1 MIKGGNKMASKNEI
15 LERKDIEKEE
25 QWDLESMFIDFT
37 AWDKSYNEAKRMAND
52 FESYREKVGSSSEV
66 LLNVLKD
73 MGELYRITSHLY
85 SYAHMKLDEDTR
97 EGSSQALSDKAL
109 GLYVEVKEKTS
120 YVVPEILKLDL
131 AMLDK
136 YYEENPE
143 LQLYKKHIGNIMRQK
158 EHTLSAREESIL
170 AQMGEISNS
179 PQKIFSMLN
188 NADIK
193 FPMIKDEEGKDVE
206 LTHGNFI
213 PFMESTNRDVR
224 KGAFQAL
231 YTTYKGF
238 KNTFAASLNGD
249 LKKNIFN
256 ANVRNYKSS
265 REASLD
271 ENNVSLTVY
280 DNLINS
286 IHKNL
291 DSMHKY
297 MEIRKRALGVE
308 ELHMYDLYTP
318 IVKDVD
324 FKIPFEEGVNLIK
337 KALTPLGEEYM
348 QVVEEGFS
356 SRWIDI
362 YENRGKRSGAYSS
375 GSYDSKPF
383 ILLNYHDTL
392 DNAFTT
398 AHELGHSIHSYFT
411 RKNQPFIY
419 GDYSIF
425 VAEVASTANESL
437 LMDYMLKNV
446 KDKNEKL
453 YLLNH
458 YLESF
463 RTTVFRQTMFA
474 EFEKI
479 INEYLEAGGSL
490 TADYLC
496 EEYKKINQLYYGAN
510 VVIDDE
516 IGMEWARIP
525 HFYYNYYVFQYA
537 TGYSA
542 AVALSEKILTE
553 GKPAVDRYINFL
565 KSGSSDYPLNV
576 LKTAG
581 VDMTT
586 EEPVNNAMK
595 LFSKL
600 VDEMDKLI

>member
-1 MIKGGNKMASKNEI
+1 MTSKNEI
-15 LERKDIEKEE
+15 LERKDIPNEKK
-25 QWDLESMFIDFT
+25 WDIESMFADFSE
-37 AWDKSYNEAKRMAND
+37 WEKSYNNAKEMAKN
-52 FESYREKVGSSSEV
+52 FESYKEKVVSSSEN
-66 LLNVLKD
+66 LYNVLND
-73 MGELYRITSHLY
+73 MGDLYRITEHLY

-97 EGSSQALSDKAL
+97 EGNSQALSDKGL
-109 GLYVEVKEKTS
+109 GLYVEVGEKTS
-120 YVVPEILKLDL
+120 YVVPEILTLDL
-131 AMLDK
+131 ATLEK
-136 YYEENPE
+136 YYEEKPE
-143 LQLYKKHIGNIMRQK
+143 LKLYKKHIDDIMRQK
-158 EHTLSAREESIL
+158 EHVLSAREESIL
-170 AQMGEISNS
+170 AQMGEVANS

-193 FPMIKDEEGKDVE
+193 FPTIKDEEGKDVE
-206 LTHGNFI
+206 VTHGNFI
-213 PFMESTNRDVR
+213 PLMESKDRDVR
-224 KGAFQAL
+224 KRAFEAL

-256 ANVRNYKSS
+256 ATVRNYKSS

-271 ENNVSLTVY
+271 QNNVSLSVY
-280 DNLINS
+280 DNLIKS
-286 IHKNL
+286 IHNNL
-291 DSMHKY
+291 DSMYKY
-297 MEIRKRALGVE
+297 MAIRKRALGVE

-324 FKIPFEEGVNLIK
+324 LKIPYEEGVELVK
-337 KALTPLGEEYM
+337 KALVPLGGEYM
-348 QVVEEGFS
+348 EVVEEGFS
-356 SRWIDI
+356 SRWIDV
-362 YENRGKRSGAYSS
+362 YENRGKRSGAYSG

-392 DNAFTT
+392 DNVFTV

-411 RKNQPFIY
+411 RKTQPYIY

-425 VAEVASTANESL
+425 VAEVASTANEAL

-474 EFEKI
+474 EFEKT
-479 INEYLEAGGSL
+479 INEYLEDGGAL

-496 EEYKKINQLYYGAN
+496 ETYKKINELYYGPD
-510 VVIDDE
+510 VVVDDE
-516 IGMEWARIP
+516 IAMEWARIP

-542 AVALSEKILTE
+542 AVALSEKILEE

-576 LKTAG
+576 LKAAG

>member
-1 MIKGGNKMASKNEI
+1 MTNKKEL
-15 LERKDIEKEE
+15 LERKDVLKEDT
-25 QWDLESMFIDFT
+25 WDLESLFENFD
-37 AWDKSYNEAKRMAND
+37 AWEKSYDKVKDMANN
-52 FESYREKVGSSSEV
+52 FISYQNKSTSDGKVLFKV
-66 LLNVLKD
+66 LTD
-73 MGELYRITSHLY
+73 RDALYRGLQNLY
-85 SYAHMKLDEDTR
+85 SYASMNLDQDTR
-97 EGSSQALSDKAL
+97 NGKSQELSDKAL
-109 GLYVEVKEKTS
+109 GLLVEVQDKTS
-120 YVVPEILKLDL
+120 FLTPEILLLDL
-131 AMLDK
+131 SEIESFYK
-136 YYEENPE
+136 EEPKLE
-143 LQLYKKHIGNIMRQK
+143 LYKQFIDNIIRQK
-158 EHTLSAREESIL
+158 DHVLTAREESIL
-170 AQMGEISNS
+170 AQMGEVADS
-179 PQKIFSMLN
+179 PQKIYSMLN
-188 NADIK
+188 NADLK
-193 FPMIKDEEGKDVE
+193 FPTIKDENGKDVE
-206 LTHGNFI
+206 ITHGNFI
-213 PFMESTNRDVR
+213 PLMESENRDVR
-224 KGAFQAL
+224 KAAFEGL
-231 YTTYKGF
+231 YNTYEGY

-256 ANVRNYKSS
+256 ANIRNYKSS

-271 ENNVSLTVY
+271 QNNIITSVY

-286 IHKNL
+286 IHNNL
-291 DSMHKY
+291 DSMYKY

-324 FKIPFEEGVNLIK
+324 FKIPFEEGVDLIK
-337 KALTPLGEEYM
+337 EGLKPLGNEYM
-348 QVVEEGFS
+348 EVVEEGFS

-362 YENRGKRSGAYSS
+362 YENRGKRSGAYSG
-375 GSYDSKPF
+375 GSFDSKPF

-392 DNAFTT
+392 DNVFTT
-398 AHELGHSIHSYFT
+398 AHEMGHSIHSYFS
-411 RKNQPFIY
+411 RKTQPFVYARY
-419 GDYSIF
+419 GIF

-437 LMDYMLKNV
+437 LMDHMLKNV
-446 KDKNEKL
+446 KDKNERL

-474 EFEKI
+474 EFEKT
-479 INEYLEAGGSL
+479 INEQLEAGGAL

-496 EEYKKINQLYYGAN
+496 EEYKKINRLYYGPN
-510 VVIDDE
+510 VVIDEE

-542 AVALSEKILTE
+542 AVAFSEQILEE

-576 LKTAG
+576 LKKAG

-586 EEPVNNAMK
+586 EEPVNNAMA
-595 LFSKL
+595 LFARL

>member
-1 MIKGGNKMASKNEI
+1 MTNKKEL
-15 LERKDIEKEE
+15 LERKDVLKEE
-25 QWDLESMFIDFT
+25 TWDLESLFENFD
-37 AWDKSYNEAKRMAND
+37 AWEKSYDKVKDMANN
-52 FESYREKVGSSSEV
+52 FISYQNKSTSDGKVLFKV
-66 LLNVLKD
+66 LTD
-73 MGELYRITSHLY
+73 RDALYRGLQNLY
-85 SYAHMKLDEDTR
+85 SYASMNLDQDTR
-97 EGSSQALSDKAL
+97 NGKSQELSDKAL
-109 GLYVEVKEKTS
+109 GLLVEVQDKTS
-120 YVVPEILKLDL
+120 FLTPEILLLDL
-131 AMLDK
+131 SEIESFYK
-136 YYEENPE
+136 EEPKLE
-143 LQLYKKHIGNIMRQK
+143 LYKQFIDNIIRQK
-158 EHTLSAREESIL
+158 DHVLTAREESIL
-170 AQMGEISNS
+170 AQMGEVADS
-179 PQKIFSMLN
+179 PQKIYSMLN
-188 NADIK
+188 NADLK
-193 FPMIKDEEGKDVE
+193 FPTIKDENGKDVE
-206 LTHGNFI
+206 ITHGNFI
-213 PFMESTNRDVR
+213 PLMESENRGVR
-224 KGAFQAL
+224 KAAFEGL
-231 YTTYKGF
+231 YNTYEGY

-256 ANVRNYKSS
+256 ANIRNYKSS

-271 ENNVSLTVY
+271 QNNIITSVY

-286 IHKNL
+286 IHNNL
-291 DSMHKY
+291 DSMYKY

-324 FKIPFEEGVNLIK
+324 FKIPFEEGVDLIK
-337 KALTPLGEEYM
+337 EGLKPLGNEYM
-348 QVVEEGFS
+348 EVVEEGFS

-362 YENRGKRSGAYSS
+362 YENRGKRSGAYSG
-375 GSYDSKPF
+375 GSFDSKPF

-392 DNAFTT
+392 DNVFTT
-398 AHELGHSIHSYFT
+398 AHEMGHSIHSYFS
-411 RKNQPFIY
+411 RKTQPFVYARY
-419 GDYSIF
+419 GIF

-437 LMDYMLKNV
+437 LMDHMLKNV
-446 KDKNEKL
+446 KDKNERL

-474 EFEKI
+474 EFEKT
-479 INEYLEAGGSL
+479 INEQLEAGGAL

-496 EEYKKINQLYYGAN
+496 EEYKKINRLYYGPN
-510 VVIDDE
+510 VVIDEE

-542 AVALSEKILTE
+542 AVAFSEQILEE

-576 LKTAG
+576 LKKAG

-586 EEPVNNAMK
+586 EEPVNNAMA
-595 LFSKL
+595 LFARL

>member
-1 MIKGGNKMASKNEI
+1 MTSKNEI
-15 LERKDIEKEE
+15 LERKDIPNEKK
-25 QWDLESMFIDFT
+25 WDIESMFADFSE
-37 AWDKSYNEAKRMAND
+37 WEKSYNNAKEMAKN
-52 FESYREKVGSSSEV
+52 FESYKEKVVSSSEN
-66 LLNVLKD
+66 LYNVLND
-73 MGELYRITSHLY
+73 MGDLYRITEQLY

-97 EGSSQALSDKAL
+97 EGNSQALSDKGL
-109 GLYVEVKEKTS
+109 GLYVEVGEKTS
-120 YVVPEILKLDL
+120 YVVPEILTLDL
-131 AMLDK
+131 ATLEK
-136 YYEENPE
+136 YYEEKPE
-143 LQLYKKHIGNIMRQK
+143 LELYKKHIDDIMRQK
-158 EHTLSAREESIL
+158 EHVLSAREESIL
-170 AQMGEISNS
+170 AQMGEVANS

-193 FPMIKDEEGKDVE
+193 FPTIKDEEGKDVE
-206 LTHGNFI
+206 VTHGNFI
-213 PFMESTNRDVR
+213 PLMESKDRDVR
-224 KGAFQAL
+224 KRAFEAL

-256 ANVRNYKSS
+256 ATVRNYKSS

-271 ENNVSLTVY
+271 QNNVSLSVY
-280 DNLINS
+280 DNLIKS
-286 IHKNL
+286 IHNNL
-291 DSMHKY
+291 DSMYKY
-297 MEIRKRALGVE
+297 MAIRKRALGVE

-324 FKIPFEEGVNLIK
+324 LKIPYEEGVELVK
-337 KALTPLGEEYM
+337 KALVPLGGEYM
-348 QVVEEGFS
+348 EVVEEGFS
-356 SRWIDI
+356 SRWIDV
-362 YENRGKRSGAYSS
+362 YENRGKRSGAYSG

-392 DNAFTT
+392 DNVFTV

-411 RKNQPFIY
+411 RKTQPYIY

-425 VAEVASTANESL
+425 VAEVASTANEAL

-474 EFEKI
+474 EFEKT
-479 INEYLEAGGSL
+479 INEYLEDGGAL

-496 EEYKKINQLYYGAN
+496 ETYKKINELYYGPD
-510 VVIDDE
+510 VVVDDE
-516 IGMEWARIP
+516 IAMEWARIP

-542 AVALSEKILTE
+542 AVALSEKILEE

-576 LKTAG
+576 LKAAG